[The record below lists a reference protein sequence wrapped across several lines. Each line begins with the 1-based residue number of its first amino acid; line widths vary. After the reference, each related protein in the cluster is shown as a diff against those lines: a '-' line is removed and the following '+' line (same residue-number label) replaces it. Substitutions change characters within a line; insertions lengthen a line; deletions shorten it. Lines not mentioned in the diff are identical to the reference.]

1 MVLFQN
7 NNQNNGP
14 KTRSNSQE
22 SYNIAMN
29 NDIIQLGI
37 TVQNNQIEL
46 MQMLHLL
53 TGMQNKIVK
62 DMVDFTTRFDDIEES
77 LLEIKNKNYDENI
90 KEIREILLS
99 SQVVSIF

>member
-1 MVLFQN
+1 
-7 NNQNNGP
+7 
-14 KTRSNSQE
+14 
-22 SYNIAMN
+22 MN